1 MNCICFLLLDN
12 YDMNERMFMMNN
24 IQNYEELIQ
33 CLNTISKGK
42 EKINISDLAK
52 IFNVSSETLRK
63 YENLNILIPYRED
76 NLYRIY
82 SSWEL
87 TKLIRTR
94 QLRMEGYSIKD
105 IEQHFKAI
113 RFDDNLVNIE
123 NREIEI
129 LREIEEREKLLLWLK
144 ARKQTILDTQSIKDQ
159 VVIRKVEKM
168 YCCVYMV
175 DNTMVS
181 KNKEQLDHLKEWLSV
196 LPYLTVYYI
205 GLRGSK
211 VLSCVSISEKEKEQY
226 KLNHLVADFVLPEA
240 DVAVCNMNTYKGENI
255 DTSNENIIESFD
267 KVEKTGYKHQNVFM
281 IKMIEYTQK
290 DGLYTC
296 LNQAMIP
303 IVKG

>member
-1 MNCICFLLLDN
+1 MLQLIIYDISERVFRMNDF
-12 YDMNERMFMMNN
+12 
-24 IQNYEELIQ
+24 QNYEALIQ
-33 CLNTISKGK
+33 CLNTVSKGK
-42 EKINISDLAK
+42 EKINISDLAR

-63 YENLNILIPYRED
+63 YDTQNILIPYRED

-113 RFDDNLVNIE
+113 QFEDNLINIE

-129 LREIEEREKLLLWLK
+129 QHDIEEREKLLLWLK
-144 ARKQTILDTQSIKDQ
+144 ERKQTIRDTQEIKDK
-159 VVIRKVEKM
+159 VVIRKAEKL

-181 KNKEQLDHLKEWLSV
+181 KDKKQMNYLKEWLSV

-205 GLRGSK
+205 GIAGSK
-211 VLSCVSISEKEKEQY
+211 VLSCVGVSEREKELY
-226 KLNHLVADFVLPEA
+226 KLNDLVPDFVLPEA
-240 DVAVCNMNTYKGENI
+240 EVAVCNMNTYKGEQI
-255 DTSNENIIESFD
+255 DTSNENIMESFE
-267 KVEKTGYKHQNVFM
+267 KVQKAGYTHQNIFV

-303 IVKG
+303 IVQG

>member
-1 MNCICFLLLDN
+1 MNDF
-12 YDMNERMFMMNN
+12 
-24 IQNYEELIQ
+24 QNYEALIQ
-33 CLNTISKGK
+33 CLNTVSKGK
-42 EKINISDLAK
+42 EKINISDLAR

-63 YENLNILIPYRED
+63 YDTQNILIPYRED

-113 RFDDNLVNIE
+113 QFEDNLINIE

-129 LREIEEREKLLLWLK
+129 QHEIEEREKLLLWLK
-144 ARKQTILDTQSIKDQ
+144 ERKQTIRDTQEIKDK
-159 VVIRKVEKM
+159 VVIRKAEKL

-181 KNKEQLDHLKEWLSV
+181 KDKKQMNYLKEWLSV

-205 GLRGSK
+205 GIAGSK
-211 VLSCVSISEKEKEQY
+211 VLSCVGVSEREKELY
-226 KLNHLVADFVLPEA
+226 KLNDLVPDFVLPEA
-240 DVAVCNMNTYKGENI
+240 EVAVCNMNTYKGEQI
-255 DTSNENIIESFD
+255 DTSNENIIESFE
-267 KVEKTGYKHQNVFM
+267 KVQKAGYTHQNIFV

-303 IVKG
+303 IVQG

>member
-1 MNCICFLLLDN
+1 MLQLIIYDISERVFRMNDF
-12 YDMNERMFMMNN
+12 
-24 IQNYEELIQ
+24 QNYEELIQ
-33 CLNTISKGK
+33 CLNTVSRGK
-42 EKINISDLAK
+42 EKINISDLAR

-63 YENLNILIPYRED
+63 YDTQNILIPYRED

-113 RFDDNLVNIE
+113 QFEDNLINIE
-123 NREIEI
+123 NREREI
-129 LREIEEREKLLLWLK
+129 QHEIEEREKLLLWLK
-144 ARKQTILDTQSIKDQ
+144 ERKQTIRDTQEIKDK
-159 VVIRKVEKM
+159 VVIRKAERL

-181 KNKEQLDHLKEWLSV
+181 KDKKQMNYLKEWLSV

-205 GLRGSK
+205 GIAGSK
-211 VLSCVSISEKEKEQY
+211 VLSCVGVSEREKELY
-226 KLNHLVADFVLPEA
+226 KLNDLVPDFVLPEA
-240 DVAVCNMNTYKGENI
+240 EVAVCNMNTYKGEQI
-255 DTSNENIIESFD
+255 DTSNENIMESFE
-267 KVEKTGYKHQNVFM
+267 KVQKAGYTHQNIFV

-303 IVKG
+303 IVQG

>member
-1 MNCICFLLLDN
+1 MLQLIIYDISERVFRMNDF
-12 YDMNERMFMMNN
+12 
-24 IQNYEELIQ
+24 QNYEELIQ
-33 CLNTISKGK
+33 CLNTVSKGK
-42 EKINISDLAK
+42 EKINISDLAR

-63 YENLNILIPYRED
+63 YDTQNILIPYRED

-113 RFDDNLVNIE
+113 QFEDNLINIE
-123 NREIEI
+123 KREIEI
-129 LREIEEREKLLLWLK
+129 QHDIEEREKLLLWLK
-144 ARKQTILDTQSIKDQ
+144 ERKQTIRDTQEIKDK
-159 VVIRKVEKM
+159 VVIRKAEKL

-181 KNKEQLDHLKEWLSV
+181 KDKKQMNYLKEWLSV

-205 GLRGSK
+205 GIAGSK
-211 VLSCVSISEKEKEQY
+211 VLSCVGVSEREKELY
-226 KLNHLVADFVLPEA
+226 KLNDLVPDFVLPEA
-240 DVAVCNMNTYKGENI
+240 EVAVCNMNTYKGEQI
-255 DTSNENIIESFD
+255 DTSNENIMESFE
-267 KVEKTGYKHQNVFM
+267 KVQKAGYTHQNIFV

-303 IVKG
+303 IVQG

>member
-1 MNCICFLLLDN
+1 MLQLIIYDISERVFRMNDF
-12 YDMNERMFMMNN
+12 
-24 IQNYEELIQ
+24 QNYEALIQ
-33 CLNTISKGK
+33 CLNTVSKGK
-42 EKINISDLAK
+42 EKINISDLAR

-63 YENLNILIPYRED
+63 YDTQNILIPYRED

-113 RFDDNLVNIE
+113 QFEDNLINIE

-129 LREIEEREKLLLWLK
+129 QHEIEEREKLLLWLK
-144 ARKQTILDTQSIKDQ
+144 ERKQTIRDTQEIKDK
-159 VVIRKVEKM
+159 VVIRKAEKL

-181 KNKEQLDHLKEWLSV
+181 KDKKQMNYLKEWLSV

-205 GLRGSK
+205 GIVGGSK
-211 VLSCVSISEKEKEQY
+211 VLSCVGVSEREKELY
-226 KLNHLVADFVLPEA
+226 KLNDLVPDFVLPEA
-240 DVAVCNMNTYKGENI
+240 EVAVCNMNTYKGEQI
-255 DTSNENIIESFD
+255 DTSNENIMESFE
-267 KVEKTGYKHQNVFM
+267 KVQKAGYTHQNIFV

-303 IVKG
+303 IVQG

>member
-1 MNCICFLLLDN
+1 
-12 YDMNERMFMMNN
+12 MMNN

-113 RFDDNLVNIE
+113 QFEDNLVNIE

-144 ARKQTILDTQSIKDQ
+144 A
-159 VVIRKVEKM
+159 
-168 YCCVYMV
+168 
-175 DNTMVS
+175 
-181 KNKEQLDHLKEWLSV
+181 
-196 LPYLTVYYI
+196 
-205 GLRGSK
+205 
-211 VLSCVSISEKEKEQY
+211 
-226 KLNHLVADFVLPEA
+226 
-240 DVAVCNMNTYKGENI
+240 
-255 DTSNENIIESFD
+255 
-267 KVEKTGYKHQNVFM
+267 
-281 IKMIEYTQK
+281 
-290 DGLYTC
+290 
-296 LNQAMIP
+296 
-303 IVKG
+303 

>member
-1 MNCICFLLLDN
+1 MLQLIIYDISERVFRMNDF
-12 YDMNERMFMMNN
+12 
-24 IQNYEELIQ
+24 QNYEELIQ
-33 CLNTISKGK
+33 CLNTVSKGK
-42 EKINISDLAK
+42 EKINISDLAR

-63 YENLNILIPYRED
+63 YDTQNILIPYRED

-113 RFDDNLVNIE
+113 QFEDNLINIE
-123 NREIEI
+123 NREREI
-129 LREIEEREKLLLWLK
+129 QHEIEEREKLLLWLK
-144 ARKQTILDTQSIKDQ
+144 ERKQTIRDTQEIKDK
-159 VVIRKVEKM
+159 VVIRKAERL

-181 KNKEQLDHLKEWLSV
+181 KDKKQMNYLKEWLSV

-205 GLRGSK
+205 GIAGSK
-211 VLSCVSISEKEKEQY
+211 VLSCVGVSEREKELY
-226 KLNHLVADFVLPEA
+226 KLNDLVPDFVLPEA
-240 DVAVCNMNTYKGENI
+240 DVAVCNMNTYKGEQI
-255 DTSNENIIESFD
+255 DTSNENIMESFE
-267 KVEKTGYKHQNVFM
+267 KVQKAGYTHQNIFV

-303 IVKG
+303 IVQG

>member
-1 MNCICFLLLDN
+1 MLQLIIYDISERVFRMNDF
-12 YDMNERMFMMNN
+12 
-24 IQNYEELIQ
+24 QNYEELIQ
-33 CLNTISKGK
+33 CLNTVSKGK
-42 EKINISDLAK
+42 EKINISDLAR

-63 YENLNILIPYRED
+63 YDTQNILIPYRED

-113 RFDDNLVNIE
+113 QFEDNLINIE
-123 NREIEI
+123 NREREI
-129 LREIEEREKLLLWLK
+129 QHEIEEREKLLLWLK
-144 ARKQTILDTQSIKDQ
+144 ERKQTIRDTQEIKDK
-159 VVIRKVEKM
+159 VVIRKAERL

-181 KNKEQLDHLKEWLSV
+181 KDKKQMNYLKEWLSV

-205 GLRGSK
+205 GIAGSK
-211 VLSCVSISEKEKEQY
+211 VLSCVGVSEREKELY
-226 KLNHLVADFVLPEA
+226 KLNDLVPDFVLPEA
-240 DVAVCNMNTYKGENI
+240 EVAVCNMNTYKGEQI
-255 DTSNENIIESFD
+255 DTSNENIIESFE
-267 KVEKTGYKHQNVFM
+267 KVQKAGYTHQNIFV

-303 IVKG
+303 IVQG

>member
-1 MNCICFLLLDN
+1 MLQLIIYDISERVFRMNDF
-12 YDMNERMFMMNN
+12 
-24 IQNYEELIQ
+24 QNYEELIQ
-33 CLNTISKGK
+33 CLNTVSKGK
-42 EKINISDLAK
+42 EKINISDLAR

-63 YENLNILIPYRED
+63 YDTQNILIPYRED

-113 RFDDNLVNIE
+113 QFEDNLINIE
-123 NREIEI
+123 NREREI
-129 LREIEEREKLLLWLK
+129 QHEIEEREKLLLWLK
-144 ARKQTILDTQSIKDQ
+144 ERKQTIRDTQEIKDK
-159 VVIRKVEKM
+159 VVIRKAERL

-181 KNKEQLDHLKEWLSV
+181 KDKKQMNYLKEWLSV

-205 GLRGSK
+205 GIAGSK
-211 VLSCVSISEKEKEQY
+211 VLSCVGVSEREKELY
-226 KLNHLVADFVLPEA
+226 KLNDLVPDFVLPEA
-240 DVAVCNMNTYKGENI
+240 EVAVCNMNTYKGEQI
-255 DTSNENIIESFD
+255 DTSNENIMESFE
-267 KVEKTGYKHQNVFM
+267 KVQKAGYTHQNIFV

-303 IVKG
+303 IVQG

>member
-1 MNCICFLLLDN
+1 
-12 YDMNERMFMMNN
+12 MMNN

-113 RFDDNLVNIE
+113 QFEDNLVNIE

-159 VVIRKVEKM
+159 VVIRKIEKM

-181 KNKEQLDHLKEWLSV
+181 KNKKQLDNLKEWLSV
-196 LPYLTVYYI
+196 LPYLTVFYI

-211 VLSCVSISEKEKEQY
+211 VLSCVGISEKEKEQY

-255 DTSNENIIESFD
+255 DTSNENIIESFN
-267 KVEKTGYKHQNVFM
+267 KVEKSGYKHQNVFM

>member
-1 MNCICFLLLDN
+1 MLQLIIYDISERVFRMNDF
-12 YDMNERMFMMNN
+12 
-24 IQNYEELIQ
+24 QNYEELIQ
-33 CLNTISKGK
+33 CLNTVSKGK
-42 EKINISDLAK
+42 EKINISDLAR

-63 YENLNILIPYRED
+63 YDTQNILIPYRED

-113 RFDDNLVNIE
+113 QFEDNLINIE
-123 NREIEI
+123 NREREI
-129 LREIEEREKLLLWLK
+129 QHEIEEREKLLLWLK
-144 ARKQTILDTQSIKDQ
+144 ERKQTIRDTQEIKDK
-159 VVIRKVEKM
+159 VVIRKAERL

-181 KNKEQLDHLKEWLSV
+181 KDKKHMNYLKEWLSV

-205 GLRGSK
+205 GIAGSK
-211 VLSCVSISEKEKEQY
+211 VLSCVGVSEREKELY
-226 KLNHLVADFVLPEA
+226 KLNDLVPDFVLPEA
-240 DVAVCNMNTYKGENI
+240 EVAVCNMNTYKGEQI
-255 DTSNENIIESFD
+255 DTSNENIMESFE
-267 KVEKTGYKHQNVFM
+267 KVQKAGYTHQNIFV

-303 IVKG
+303 IVQG

>member
-1 MNCICFLLLDN
+1 
-12 YDMNERMFMMNN
+12 MMNN

-113 RFDDNLVNIE
+113 QFEDNLVNIE

-181 KNKEQLDHLKEWLSV
+181 KNKKQLDNLKEWLSV

-211 VLSCVSISEKEKEQY
+211 VLSCVGISEKEKEQY

-255 DTSNENIIESFD
+255 DTSNENIIESFN
-267 KVEKTGYKHQNVFM
+267 KVEKAGYKHQNVFM

>member
-1 MNCICFLLLDN
+1 MNDF
-12 YDMNERMFMMNN
+12 
-24 IQNYEELIQ
+24 QNYEALIQ
-33 CLNTISKGK
+33 CLNTVSKGK
-42 EKINISDLAK
+42 EKINISDLAR

-63 YENLNILIPYRED
+63 YDTQNILIPYRED

-113 RFDDNLVNIE
+113 QFEDNLINIE

-129 LREIEEREKLLLWLK
+129 QHEIEEREKLLLWLK
-144 ARKQTILDTQSIKDQ
+144 ERKQTIRDTQEIKDK
-159 VVIRKVEKM
+159 VVIRKAERL

-181 KNKEQLDHLKEWLSV
+181 KDKKQMNYLKEWLSV

-205 GLRGSK
+205 GIAGSK
-211 VLSCVSISEKEKEQY
+211 VLSCVGVSEREKELY
-226 KLNHLVADFVLPEA
+226 KLNDLVPDFVLPEA
-240 DVAVCNMNTYKGENI
+240 DVAVCNMNTYKGEQI
-255 DTSNENIIESFD
+255 DTSNENIMESFE
-267 KVEKTGYKHQNVFM
+267 KVQKAGYTHQNIFV

-303 IVKG
+303 IVQG

>member
-1 MNCICFLLLDN
+1 MLQLIIYDISERVFRMNDF
-12 YDMNERMFMMNN
+12 
-24 IQNYEELIQ
+24 QNYEELIQ
-33 CLNTISKGK
+33 CLNTVSKGK
-42 EKINISDLAK
+42 EKINISDLAR

-63 YENLNILIPYRED
+63 YDTQNILIPYRED

-113 RFDDNLVNIE
+113 QFEDNLINIE
-123 NREIEI
+123 NRERKIQH
-129 LREIEEREKLLLWLK
+129 EIEEREKLLLWLK
-144 ARKQTILDTQSIKDQ
+144 ERKQTIRDTQEIKDK
-159 VVIRKVEKM
+159 VVIRKAEKL

-181 KNKEQLDHLKEWLSV
+181 KDKKQMNYLKEWLSV

-205 GLRGSK
+205 GIAGSK
-211 VLSCVSISEKEKEQY
+211 VLSCVGVSEREKELY
-226 KLNHLVADFVLPEA
+226 KLNDLVPDFVLPEA
-240 DVAVCNMNTYKGENI
+240 DVAVCNMNTYKGEQI
-255 DTSNENIIESFD
+255 DTSNENIMESFE
-267 KVEKTGYKHQNVFM
+267 KVQKAGYTHQNIFV

-303 IVKG
+303 IVQG